1 MSSMLTLISFW
12 KVLSSL
18 DQREMR
24 EVSESVARELEE
36 TVHHGVYAMVGGP
49 HFESVAEV
57 QLLRT
62 LGADVVGE

>member
-1 MSSMLTLISFW
+1 
-12 KVLSSL
+12 
-18 DQREMR
+18 MR
-24 EVSESVARELEE
+24 DVSESVARELEE

-57 QLLRT
+57 KLLRT